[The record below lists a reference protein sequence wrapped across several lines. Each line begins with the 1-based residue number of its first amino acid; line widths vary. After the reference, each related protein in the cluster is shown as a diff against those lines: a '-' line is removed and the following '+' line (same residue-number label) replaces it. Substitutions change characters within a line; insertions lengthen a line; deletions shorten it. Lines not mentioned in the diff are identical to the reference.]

1 MAAYSHP
8 FDRDLLSPAFLAD
21 PYPYYRQLREAQ
33 PVFWSER
40 LQAWALTRYADVQAG
55 LSDPR
60 LNSGGRIAAIL
71 GRLPDGGRGRFRPLL
86 THMTRMMSFS
96 DPPDHTRLRKLI
108 GQAFTPRMVRDLK
121 PKIQAVVD
129 ELLDALA
136 GQARVDVVGQFAFHL
151 PAIVICELLGI
162 PRADRALIKRWSD
175 AVVGF
180 VSAENVTE
188 ARAAHAQAGVAEA
201 TEYLVRLA
209 GARRRAPQADLI
221 SALVAAED
229 AGDRLTADELVS
241 MCVLLFF
248 AGFETTE
255 GLIGNGLLAL
265 LRHPQQMRRL
275 RADPALIEAAVEE
288 FLRYDSSVQRQSRVA
303 NEDFDLH
310 GQTIRRGQYVLLF
323 IGAANR
329 DPARFP
335 DPDRLDLARP
345 DNKHV
350 GFGHGIHF
358 CVGGPLARVETQI
371 AINSLLARLPNLRL
385 AEAAPE
391 YEELL
396 ALRKLKALWVET
408 L

>member
-1 MAAYSHP
+1 
-8 FDRDLLSPAFLAD
+8 
-21 PYPYYRQLREAQ
+21 
-33 PVFWSER
+33 
-40 LQAWALTRYADVQAG
+40 
-55 LSDPR
+55 
-60 LNSGGRIAAIL
+60 
-71 GRLPDGGRGRFRPLL
+71 
-86 THMTRMMSFS
+86 
-96 DPPDHTRLRKLI
+96 
-108 GQAFTPRMVRDLK
+108 
-121 PKIQAVVD
+121 
-129 ELLDALA
+129 
-136 GQARVDVVGQFAFHL
+136 
-151 PAIVICELLGI
+151 
-162 PRADRALIKRWSD
+162 
-175 AVVGF
+175 
-180 VSAENVTE
+180 
-188 ARAAHAQAGVAEA
+188 
-201 TEYLVRLA
+201 
-209 GARRRAPQADLI
+209 
-221 SALVAAED
+221 
-229 AGDRLTADELVS
+229 
-241 MCVLLFF
+241 
-248 AGFETTE
+248 
-255 GLIGNGLLAL
+255 
-265 LRHPQQMRRL
+265 MRRL